1 MISSS
6 INYLMSTCELFG
18 MLLCYH
24 YCHFKKFCVVFL
36 ATWNIKSILLATGPV
51 LFSCMHYPF
60 TEHMHI
66 LIQWEA

>member
-1 MISSS
+1 
-6 INYLMSTCELFG
+6 
-18 MLLCYH
+18 MLPLLPFQKILCCLSGDLEY
-24 YCHFKKFCVVFL
+24 KVDP
-36 ATWNIKSILLATGPV
+36 TGPV